1 MNFVDYAILAIYFI
15 AVLGIGFAAKRY
27 IKTSLDYFL
36 SGRSLPAWI
45 TGLAFISANLGAL
58 EILGMAANGAQFGVY
73 TVHYY
78 WVGAIPA
85 MVFLGLVMMPFYYGS
100 KVRSVPEYLRLRFN
114 KPTHVFN
121 ALSFALATVL
131 IAGVNLYALAL
142 VLKLLLG
149 WPILLGIVVAAAI
162 VLVYI
167 TLGGLSSAIYNEV
180 LQFFIILAALIPL
193 TVIGLIDVGGWD
205 GLKDEIV
212 KMKGNDDLLQSWAGT
227 GSGDNPLEASWIPIV
242 FGLGFV
248 LSFGYWTT
256 NFAEVQ
262 RALSAKSLNA
272 AQRTPLIG
280 AYPKIFIPAIT
291 IIPGLVALV
300 TIKGLGGDDPNL
312 QYNNAIPL
320 LMNEYLPNGML
331 GLALVGLIAAFMAGV
346 AANVSAFNTVVT
358 YDLWEPYVKRDQSD
372 DYYLNFGRI
381 ATVVGIVIGIATALI
396 ASGYNNIM
404 DYIQLLFSFFNAP
417 LFATFIIGMFWKR
430 MTPWAGFCGLLAGTL
445 GAVLAHY
452 GNDWGWFDLGS
463 AQAAAFWGAIAAF
476 VLDAIVSVAV
486 TFVTTPKPVA
496 ELDGLVYGMAV
507 VDEHVAGLRTGLVPE
522 AADAR
527 ARRARPDRDPVHPLR
542 LGDQHARGQVHL
554 RRRQS
559 RGGVPRRARRQPVRR
574 APLHRRP
581 VPDLRGDP
589 VRARHRRVRRR
600 GREGGRGQRQPVD
613 RPGDAARRRAVHRL
627 GALAPAGAGAGRG
640 RGRVRAGGRRGRGPL
655 TRTRRAASRRAGRAR
670 ARSRRSRRRPCGRRR
685 LPRP

>member
-1 MNFVDYAILAIYFI
+1 MLAQSEIRLDTNLVDYAILAIYFV

-27 IKTSLDYFL
+27 VKTSLDYFL

-78 WVGAIPA
+78 WVGAVPA
-85 MVFLGLVMMPFYYGS
+85 MVFLGIVMMPFYYGS

-121 ALSFALATVL
+121 ALSFAVATVL

-142 VLKLLLG
+142 VLKLMLG
-149 WPILLGIVVAAAI
+149 WPIIIGIVVAAAV

-180 LQFFIILAALIPL
+180 LQFFVILAALVPL
-193 TVIGLIDVGGWD
+193 TLIGLHDVGGWD
-205 GLKDEIV
+205 GLKERVMEVNSED
-212 KMKGNDDLLQSWAGT
+212 NLFNSWKGT
-227 GSGDNPLEASWIPIV
+227 GVGNVDNPLLASWVPIV

-248 LSFGYWTT
+248 LSFSYWTT

-262 RALSAKSLNA
+262 RALSAKSLSA

-291 IIPGLVALV
+291 IIPGLVALAV
-300 TIKGLGGDDPNL
+300 IPGLGGDDPDK
-312 QYNNAIPL
+312 QFNNAIPL

-331 GLALVGLIAAFMAGV
+331 GIALVGLLAAFMAGV

-358 YDLWEPYVKRDQSD
+358 YDLWEPYVKSGQSD
-372 DYYLNFGRI
+372 EYYIRFGRI
-381 ATVVGIVIGIATALI
+381 ATISGIVVGIGTALI
-396 ASGYNNIM
+396 ASGYDNIM

-430 MTPWAGFCGLLAGTL
+430 MTPWAGFWGLIAGTI
-445 GAVLAHY
+445 GAAAAHY
-452 GNDWGWFDLGS
+452 GNSWELIDLGS

-476 VLDAIVSVAV
+476 VTDAVVSVIV
-486 TFVTTPKPVA
+486 TLFTKPKPIE
-496 ELDGLVYGMAV
+496 ELQGLVRGMAN
-507 VDEHVAGLRTGLVPE
+507 E
-522 AADAR
+522 AEA
-527 ARRARPDRDPVHPLR
+527 LSKE
-542 LGDQHARGQVHL
+542 DQAWYRKPWL
-554 RRRQS
+554 
-559 RGGVPRRARRQPVRR
+559 
-574 APLHRRP
+574 L
-581 VPDLRGDP
+581 
-589 VRARHRRVRRR
+589 
-600 GREGGRGQRQPVD
+600 
-613 RPGDAARRRAVHRL
+613 AV
-627 GALAPAGAGAGRG
+627 GALG
-640 RGRVRAGGRRGRGPL
+640 L
-655 TRTRRAASRRAGRAR
+655 TVLVS
-670 ARSRRSRRRPCGRRR
+670 
-685 LPRP
+685 LFFL

>member
-1 MNFVDYAILAIYFI
+1 MLAQSEIRLDTNIVDYAILALYFV

-78 WVGAIPA
+78 WIGAVPA
-85 MVFLGLVMMPFYYGS
+85 MVFLGIVMMPFYYGS

-114 KPTHVFN
+114 KQTHLFN
-121 ALSFALATVL
+121 ALTFAVATVL

-142 VLKLLLG
+142 VLKLMLG
-149 WPILLGIVVAAAI
+149 WPILLGIVVAAAV

-180 LQFFIILAALIPL
+180 LQFFVILAALIPL
-193 TVIGLIDVGGWD
+193 TIVGLHDVGGWD
-205 GLKDEIV
+205 GLKEAVMKVNSKDELFHSWQGTAV
-212 KMKGNDDLLQSWAGT
+212 GNV
-227 GSGDNPLEASWIPIV
+227 DNPLGASWIPIV

-262 RALSAKSLNA
+262 RALSAKSLSA

-280 AYPKIFIPAIT
+280 AYPKALIPAIT
-291 IIPGLVALV
+291 IIPGLVALA
-300 TIKGLGGDDPNL
+300 TIPGLGGKDPNL
-312 QYNNAIPL
+312 EFNNAIPL

-331 GLALVGLIAAFMAGV
+331 GVALAGLLAAFMAGV

-358 YDLWEPYVKRDQSD
+358 YDLWEPYVRSGRDD
-372 DYYLNFGRI
+372 GYYLRFGRI
-381 ATVVGIVIGIATALI
+381 ATVTGIVIGIGTALI

-430 MTPWAGFCGLLAGTL
+430 TTPWAGLWGLVAGTL
-445 GAVLAHY
+445 GATAAHY
-452 GNDWGWFDLGS
+452 ANSWDIIGLGS
-463 AQAAAFWGAIAAF
+463 DQAAAFWGAIAAF
-476 VLDAIVSVAV
+476 VADAVVTVVVSMF
-486 TFVTTPKPVA
+486 TQPKPVE
-496 ELDGLVYGMAV
+496 ELQGLVYGMANIPEELSEEEKAWYRKPSTLAIGV
-507 VDEHVAGLRTGLVPE
+507 LGIVLV
-522 AADAR
+522 
-527 ARRARPDRDPVHPLR
+527 L
-542 LGDQHARGQVHL
+542 
-554 RRRQS
+554 S
-559 RGGVPRRARRQPVRR
+559 IIFW
-574 APLHRRP
+574 
-581 VPDLRGDP
+581 
-589 VRARHRRVRRR
+589 
-600 GREGGRGQRQPVD
+600 
-613 RPGDAARRRAVHRL
+613 
-627 GALAPAGAGAGRG
+627 
-640 RGRVRAGGRRGRGPL
+640 
-655 TRTRRAASRRAGRAR
+655 
-670 ARSRRSRRRPCGRRR
+670 
-685 LPRP
+685 